1 MGYITMYKTD
11 MDKDK
16 NVRTA
21 KHLYTTWKPGK
32 FTKEQL
38 ENLDD

>member
-1 MGYITMYKTD
+1 MYKTD